1 MFMVIVILFALVQ
14 IILMKKFDVHVID
27 DALDKDS
34 NVAVCRSAVE
44 HEGKWAPPIDDLDIY
59 WFDMDQDHPCKKECM
74 TLLEIGG
81 KHIDISSAIGYE
93 TWIRINTRPAGWHC
107 DQDDRLNLTENKTS
121 YPLCSMVYY
130 PYVDE
135 DLKGGK
141 LEFEDGR
148 KFTPKT
154 NRLIVF
160 GPGIRHNV
168 EENYVGDRISLAL
181 NPWPRPICQE
191 LCFRPKYNESQK
203 RRLEQQ
209 KQEMANK

>member
-1 MFMVIVILFALVQ
+1 
-14 IILMKKFDVHVID
+14 MKKFDVHVID
-27 DALDKDS
+27 DALDKDA

-44 HEGKWAPPIDDLDIY
+44 HEGKWATPIDDLDIY
-59 WFDMDQDHPCKKECM
+59 LFDMDQDHPCKKECM
-74 TLLEIGG
+74 ELLEIGG
-81 KHIDISSAIGYE
+81 KYIDISSAIGYE

-107 DQDDRLNLTENKTS
+107 DQDDRMNLTQNKTS

-135 DLKGGK
+135 NLKGGK

-168 EENYVGDRISLAL
+168 EENYIGDRISLAL

-191 LCFRPKYNESQK
+191 LCFQPKYNESQK

-209 KQEMANK
+209 KREMNER

>member
-1 MFMVIVILFALVQ
+1 MVIVILFALVQ

-34 NVAVCRSAVE
+34 NVAVCRSAIE

-81 KHIDISSAIGYE
+81 KYIDISSAIGYE

-107 DQDDRLNLTENKTS
+107 DQDDRMNLTQNKTS

-168 EENYVGDRISLAL
+168 EENYIGDRISLAL

-191 LCFRPKYNESQK
+191 LCFKSKYEKSQEKRLAQQK
-203 RRLEQQ
+203 R
-209 KQEMANK
+209 EMVNK

>member
-44 HEGKWAPPIDDLDIY
+44 HDGKWATPIDDLDIY

-74 TLLEIGG
+74 KLLEIGG
-81 KHIDISSAIGYE
+81 EYIDISSAIGYE

-148 KFTPKT
+148 KLTPKT

-168 EENYVGDRISLAL
+168 EENYIGDRISLAL

-191 LCFRPKYNESQK
+191 LCFKSKYEKSQEK
-203 RRLEQQ
+203 RLEQQ
-209 KQEMANK
+209 KREMVNK

>member
-34 NVAVCRSAVE
+34 NVSVCRSAVE
-44 HEGKWAPPIDDLDIY
+44 HEGKWATPIDDLDIY

-74 TLLEIGG
+74 RLLEIGG

-191 LCFRPKYNESQK
+191 LCFQPKYNESQK

-209 KQEMANK
+209 KKEMANK

>member
-44 HEGKWAPPIDDLDIY
+44 HEGKWATPIDDLDIY

-74 TLLEIGG
+74 KLLEIGG
-81 KHIDISSAIGYE
+81 KYIDISSAIGYE

-160 GPGIRHNV
+160 GPGIRHNL
-168 EENYVGDRISLAL
+168 SL
-181 NPWPRPICQE
+181 IHI
-191 LCFRPKYNESQK
+191 
-203 RRLEQQ
+203 
-209 KQEMANK
+209 